1 MKNCI
6 ARLLQPLLLAVA
18 LLTTGAAFTTS
29 MAAGAPLSPRLHAV
43 TQTAAPA
50 SSGNKTVQA
59 IPPSLAE
66 VRGYYSRQGTVS
78 GPVGVVVEL
87 EDAPAALVYA
97 QTAKTLGPAQGR
109 KHLDGILQK
118 QNTVMS
124 TLRSRGV
131 NAAEMFRAQK
141 AYNGIWMKVEM
152 KDLNA
157 LAALPGVKAIHPII
171 PKVPHHTTSV
181 PLIGALQVWGGLG
194 SYQGTGIRIG
204 IIDTG
209 IDYTHAHFG
218 GGTFPNSK
226 VKGGWDFVGDA
237 YTGSN
242 TPVPDSNP
250 MDCYGHGSHVAGSAA
265 GFGVKADGTTYVESG
280 ADTYAGLKDLSATD
294 YASKF
299 RIAPGVAPKADLYA
313 LRIFGCTG
321 STNVTEQAIEW
332 AMDPNGDGDT
342 SDHLDVINM
351 SLGSAFGSEYDTSAV
366 AANNAALAGVIV
378 VASAGNDGD
387 INYITGSPAVASYAV
402 SVANSVDSGA
412 ISSAFEVTAT
422 TAPSATMP
430 VGLYSGIEAAFGPQ
444 TFSQSAELVYA
455 SPAIGCSTIT
465 NNVSGKIALIDRGTC
480 SFATK
485 VKFAQDAGAL
495 GVLIANNVSSFPFTM
510 SDDGTGASITIPS
523 MMTPQT
529 IGTNLKTDLAAGG
542 TVTVLL
548 TSAHRNSLVM
558 QDSGIEDTVSSSS
571 SRGLARLGSWLKPDI
586 AAPGDTIFS
595 AKTGS
600 ANQGISMSGTSM
612 ASPHVAGIM
621 ALLKQIHPS
630 WSVTELKALAMNTAT
645 NDLFTGTNKT
655 GYKYTPSRIGAGRAS
670 AVNAAT
676 SQVVAYNTT
685 NPEQVSVA
693 FGVVE
698 VVAGSQ
704 SSFSRG
710 ITIKNNGVDAA
721 SYNVAFD
728 SRYQANPGLAFTMLD
743 ANGSPL
749 SNPVTVP
756 AGSTLQIK
764 VQVAVNASLLTKALD
779 PTLATGARERF
790 SEGGGYV
797 TLTSTGS
804 APTLRVPVHIAPR
817 PASAMSVT
825 QSGVYLPADAAGIL
839 QLTPTGTAVSTSDDT
854 SIITLLE
861 LKDSL
866 PNTVSST
873 SPTAAAALQYIGAAS
888 NYPTQTFANAAM
900 YFGISTYGRWD
911 TPSSVEFDVYIDT
924 NEDGIDDY
932 VVYNSYFT
940 GTDTMISVVANLST
954 GSSNAYYY
962 LNGLG
967 GSTNTNLY
975 HNNVMT
981 LIAPLT
987 SIGLTEGGNTK
998 FNFRVVSFSH
1008 DAVDAVSTSA
1018 VMSYDVA
1025 AQSFMPNMSPIWADV
1040 TGSPFILNYQK
1051 SAIAANGSKGLL
1063 LLHHHNSVNTAQIV
1077 LMPSYTVT
1085 YNGNGAT
1092 SGSVPAAQTKYHGI
1106 DLTLAT
1112 NSGSLAKNGYTFT
1125 GWNTASDGSGT
1136 AYPAAGTYSTDA
1148 TVTLYA
1154 VWTPTLTVTVSGT
1167 GYGTVTSSPSGIS
1180 CIKSGND
1187 QVTCEGLFSG
1197 TVNLSASPSTIS
1209 TFGTWGNAC
1218 SGTGGCSL
1226 SMTESKTVTAAFNLA
1241 PKAMIGST
1249 GYSSFAEAYAAAAAD
1264 APTTI
1269 MLLEDILPVSTVINK
1284 SLKLTGGYLATFVR
1298 SASGSTT
1305 LQGTL
1310 SIGSGSLIADRIV
1323 VK

>member
-1 MKNCI
+1 MKNCFS
-6 ARLLQPLLLAVA
+6 RLLQLLFLMAA
-18 LLTTGAAFTTS
+18 TLTAETIFTTTT
-29 MAAGAPLSPRLHAV
+29 AVGGPLSPKIHTTPQAAV
-43 TQTAAPA
+43 AP
-50 SSGNKTVQA
+50 SGNKTVQA
-59 IPPSLAE
+59 LPPSLAE
-66 VRGYYSRQGTVS
+66 VHGFYSRQGTVN

-87 EDAPAALVYA
+87 EDTPAALVYA

-118 QNTVMS
+118 QSAVMRA
-124 TLRSRGV
+124 LKSRGV

-141 AYNGIWMKVEM
+141 AYNGIWMKVDM

-171 PKVPHHTTSV
+171 PKVLHHTTSV
-181 PLIGALQVWGGLG
+181 PLISALQVWGGLG
-194 SYQGTGIRIG
+194 SYQGAAIKIG

-209 IDYTHAHFG
+209 IDYTHANFG
-218 GGTFPNSK
+218 GGSFPNSK

-237 YTGSN
+237 YNGSN
-242 TPVPDSNP
+242 TPVPDNNP

-294 YASKF
+294 YFSKF

-313 LRIFGCTG
+313 LRIFGCAG

-351 SLGSAFGSEYDTSAV
+351 SLGSAFGSDYDTSAV

-387 INYITGSPAVASYAV
+387 INYITGSPAVASYAI

-412 ISSAFEVTAT
+412 IGSAFEVTAT

-430 VGLYSGIEAAFGPQ
+430 VGLYSGVEAAFGPQ
-444 TFSQSAELVYA
+444 TFSQGAELMYA
-455 SPAIGCSTIT
+455 SPAIACSTIT
-465 NNVSGKIALIDRGTC
+465 NNVSGKIVLIDRGTC

-495 GVLIANNVSSFPFTM
+495 GVLVANNVSSFPFTM

-523 MMTPQT
+523 MMTSQS
-529 IGTNLKTDLAAGG
+529 IGSNLKTDLAAGG
-542 TVTVLL
+542 TVTLLL
-548 TSAHRNSLVM
+548 TSAHRNSRVM
-558 QDSGIEDTVSSSS
+558 QDLGIEDTVSSSS
-571 SRGLARLGSWLKPDI
+571 SRGLARLGSRLKPDI

-600 ANQGISMSGTSM
+600 GNQGTSMSGTSM

-621 ALLKQIHPS
+621 ALLKQIHPT

-645 NDLFTGTNKT
+645 NDLFTGPSKT

-670 AVNAAT
+670 AVNASA

-698 VVAGSQ
+698 VLAGSQ
-704 SSFSRG
+704 SSFTKS
-710 ITIKNNGVDAA
+710 ITINNKGAEAA

-728 SRYQANPGLAFTMLD
+728 SRYQTNPGLAFTVLD

-749 SNPVTVP
+749 SNPVTVS

-764 VQVAVNASLLTKALD
+764 VQVVVNASLLTKALD
-779 PTLATGARERF
+779 PTLATGARQRF

-804 APTLRVPVHIAPR
+804 APALRVPVHIAAR
-817 PASAMSVT
+817 PASAMSVL
-825 QSGVYLPADAAGIL
+825 QPDIYLPTATTGTL
-839 QLTPTGTAVSTSDDT
+839 QLTPTGTEVYTSDDR

-888 NYPTQTFANAAM
+888 NYPTTAFGSAAM
-900 YFGISTYGRWD
+900 FFGISTYGRWD

-932 VVYNSYFT
+932 AVYNSYLT
-940 GTDTMISVVANLST
+940 GTDTMVSVVVDLST
-954 GSSNAYYY
+954 GIATAYYY
-962 LNGLG
+962 LNGIS
-967 GSTNTNLY
+967 GSTNTNLF

-981 LIAPLT
+981 LMAPFT
-987 SIGLTEGGNTK
+987 SIGLVEGGNTK

-1008 DAVDAVSTSA
+1008 DAADAVSTSA

-1025 AQSFMPNMSPIWADV
+1025 KQSFTPQ
-1040 TGSPFILNYQK
+1040 GSPLWYDAIGTPFAFNYDK
-1051 SAIAANGSKGLL
+1051 SAIATNGSKGLL
-1063 LLHHHNSVNTAQIV
+1063 LLHHHNSLNTAQIV
-1077 LMPSYTVT
+1077 LMPTYTVT
-1085 YNGNGAT
+1085 YSANGAT

-1112 NSGSLAKNGYTFT
+1112 NSGSLAKSGYTFT

-1136 AYPAAGTYSTDA
+1136 VYPAAGTYSTDV

-1187 QVTCEGLFSG
+1187 QVTCDGLFSG
-1197 TVNLSASPSTIS
+1197 TVNLSAAPSSIS
-1209 TFGTWGNAC
+1209 TFGMWGNSC
-1218 SGTGGCSL
+1218 SGTGGCSV
-1226 SMTESKTVTAAFNLA
+1226 SMTESKTVTATFNLA

-1249 GYSSFAEAYAAAAAD
+1249 GYSSFSEAYATAAVD
-1264 APTTI
+1264 STTTI
-1269 MLLEDILPVSTVINK
+1269 MLLEDILPVNTVINK
-1284 SLKLTGGYLATFVR
+1284 SLKLLGGYLATFVR
-1298 SASGSTT
+1298 SASGYTT
-1305 LQGTL
+1305 LQAPLT
-1310 SIGSGSLIADRIV
+1310 IGSGSLAVDRIV
-1323 VK
+1323 IK

>member
-1 MKNCI
+1 MTNCFS
-6 ARLLQPLLLAVA
+6 RLLQLLFLIAA
-18 LLTTGAAFTTS
+18 TLTAGTTFTASTATG
-29 MAAGAPLSPRLHAV
+29 GPLSPQMYTA
-43 TQTAAPA
+43 TQTTRA
-50 SSGNKTVQA
+50 SSGNKAAHAT
-59 IPPSLAE
+59 PPSLAE
-66 VRGYYSRQGTVS
+66 VRGYYSRLGTVN

-87 EDAPAALVYA
+87 EDTPAALVYA

-118 QNTVMS
+118 QSAVMS
-124 TLRSRGV
+124 ALKSRGV
-131 NAAEMFRAQK
+131 NAAELFRAQK

-181 PLIGALQVWGGLG
+181 PLINALQVWGGLG
-194 SYQGTGIRIG
+194 SYQGAGIKIG

-209 IDYTHAHFG
+209 IDYSHADFG
-218 GGTFPNSK
+218 GGSFPNSK

-250 MDCYGHGSHVAGSAA
+250 MDCYGHGTHVAGSAA

-294 YASKF
+294 YISKF
-299 RIAPGVAPKADLYA
+299 SIAPGVAPKADLYA
-313 LRIFGCTG
+313 LRIFGCAG

-351 SLGSAFGSEYDTSAV
+351 SLGSAFGSDYDTSAV

-387 INYITGSPAVASYAV
+387 MNYVTGSPAVASYAI

-412 ISSAFEVTAT
+412 TLSAFEVTAT
-422 TAPSATMP
+422 TASPVTMP
-430 VGLYSGIEAAFGPQ
+430 VGLYLGAEAAFGPQ
-444 TFSQSAELVYA
+444 TFSQAGDLVYA
-455 SPAIGCSTIT
+455 SPAIGCSAIT
-465 NNVSGKIALIDRGTC
+465 NNVSGKIVLIDRGTC
-480 SFATK
+480 TYVTK
-485 VKFAQDAGAL
+485 VKNAKAAGAL
-495 GVLIANNVSSFPFTM
+495 GVLVVNNVSSLPFAM
-510 SDDGTGASITIPS
+510 GDDGTGSSVTIPS
-523 MMTPQT
+523 MMTSQA
-529 IGTNLKTDLAAGG
+529 IGANLKTDLTNGN
-542 TVTVLL
+542 VTVLL

-558 QDSGIEDTVSSSS
+558 QDPTIEDTVSSSS
-571 SRGLARLGSWLKPDI
+571 SRGLARLGSRLKPDI

-600 ANQGISMSGTSM
+600 GNQGTSMSGTSM

-621 ALLKQIHPS
+621 ALLKQIHPT

-645 NDLFTGTNKT
+645 NDLFIGPSKT

-693 FGVVE
+693 FGAVE
-698 VVAGSQ
+698 VLAGSQ

-710 ITIKNNGVDAA
+710 ITIKNKGVDAA

-728 SRYQANPGLAFTMLD
+728 SRYLANPGLAFTVLD
-743 ANGSPL
+743 ANGNPL

-756 AGSTLQIK
+756 ASSTLQIK

-825 QSGVYLPADAAGIL
+825 QSGIYLPADAVGIL

-854 SIITLLE
+854 SMVTLLE

-888 NYPTQTFANAAM
+888 DYPTQTFANAAM

-932 VVYNSYFT
+932 VVFNSYFT

-1063 LLHHHNSVNTAQIV
+1063 LLHHHNSLNTAQIV
-1077 LMPSYTVT
+1077 LMPTYTVT
-1085 YNGNGAT
+1085 YNANGAT

-1106 DLTLAT
+1106 NLTLAT
-1112 NSGSLAKNGYTFT
+1112 NSGSLAKSGYTFT
-1125 GWNTASDGSGT
+1125 GWNTAFDGSGT

-1180 CIKSGND
+1180 CIKSGSD
-1187 QVTCEGLFSG
+1187 QATCDGLFSG
-1197 TVNLSASPSTIS
+1197 TVNLSAAPSSIS
-1209 TFGTWGNAC
+1209 TFGMWGSSC
-1218 SGTGGCSL
+1218 SGTGGCSV
-1226 SMTESKTVTAAFNLA
+1226 SMTESKTVTATFNLA

-1249 GYSSFAEAYAAAAAD
+1249 GYSSFAEAYTAASD
-1264 APTTI
+1264 PTTTI
-1269 MLLEDILPVSTVINK
+1269 MLLEDILPVNMVINK
-1284 SLKLTGGYLATFVR
+1284 SLKLLGGYLATFVR

>member
-6 ARLLQPLLLAVA
+6 ARLLQPLLLAIA
-18 LLTTGAAFTTS
+18 LLTTGAAFTAG
-29 MAAGAPLSPRLHAV
+29 MAAGAPLSPRLHAI
-43 TQTAAPA
+43 TQTAAAA

-124 TLRSRGV
+124 TLKSRGV

-152 KDLNA
+152 KDLHT
-157 LAALPGVKAIHPII
+157 LAGLPGVKAIHPII
-171 PKVPHHTTSV
+171 PKVLHHTTSV
-181 PLIGALQVWGGLG
+181 PLISALQVWGGLG

-237 YTGSN
+237 YNGSN
-242 TPVPDSNP
+242 TPVPDNNP

-265 GFGVKADGTTYVESG
+265 GFGVKTDGTTYVESG
-280 ADTYAGLKDLSATD
+280 ADTYAGLKDLSAAD
-294 YASKF
+294 YTSKF

-313 LRIFGCTG
+313 LRVFGCTG

-412 ISSAFEVTAT
+412 IGSAFEVTAT

-430 VGLYSGIEAAFGPQ
+430 VGLYSGVEAAFGPQ
-444 TFSQSAELVYA
+444 TFSQTGDLVYA

-495 GVLIANNVSSFPFTM
+495 GVLIVNNVSSFPFAM

-523 MMTPQT
+523 MMTYQA
-529 IGTNLKTDLAAGG
+529 IGTNLKADLGTG

-558 QDSGIEDTVSSSS
+558 QDSSIEDTVSSSS
-571 SRGLARLGSWLKPDI
+571 SRGLARLGSRLKPDI

-595 AKTGS
+595 VKTGS
-600 ANQGISMSGTSM
+600 GNQGTSMSGTSM
-612 ASPHVAGIM
+612 ASPHVAGMM
-621 ALLKQIHPS
+621 ALLKQIHPT
-630 WSVTELKALAMNTAT
+630 WSVTELKALAMNTAA

-655 GYKYTPSRIGAGRAS
+655 GNKYTPSRIGAGRVS
-670 AVNAAT
+670 TVNAAA
-676 SQVVAYNTT
+676 SQVIAYNTT

-698 VVAGSQ
+698 VLAGSQ
-704 SSFSRG
+704 SSFTKN
-710 ITIKNNGVDAA
+710 ITINNKGTEAA
-721 SYNVAFD
+721 SYNISFD
-728 SRYQANPGLAFTMLD
+728 SRYQTNSGLTFTVLN

-756 AGSTLQIK
+756 AGSALAIK
-764 VQVAVNASLLTKALD
+764 VQATVNASLLTKALD
-779 PTLATGARERF
+779 PTLVTGERQRF

-804 APTLRVPVHIAPR
+804 APALRVPVHIAAR
-817 PASAMSVT
+817 PASAMSVL
-825 QSGVYLPADAAGIL
+825 QPGIYLPSATTGTS
-839 QLTPTGTAVSTSDDT
+839 QLTPTGTEVYTSDDR

-861 LKDSL
+861 LKESM

-873 SPTAAAALQYIGAAS
+873 SPASAAALQYIGAAS
-888 NYPTQTFANAAM
+888 NYPATAFGSAAM
-900 YFGISTYGRWD
+900 YFGISTYGIWD
-911 TPSSVEFDVYIDT
+911 TPSSVEFDIYIDT

-954 GSSNAYYY
+954 ASATAYYY
-962 LNGLG
+962 LNGLS
-967 GSTNTNLY
+967 GSINTNLFN
-975 HNNVMT
+975 NNVMT
-981 LIAPLT
+981 LMAPLS
-987 SIGLTEGGNTK
+987 SIGLVEGSNTK

-1008 DAVDAVSTSA
+1008 DAVDAVSTSP

-1025 AQSFMPNMSPIWADV
+1025 SQSFTPQGGAIWYDTAD
-1040 TGSPFILNYQK
+1040 SPFSFNYDK

-1063 LLHHHNSVNTAQIV
+1063 LLHHHNAVNTAQIV
-1077 LMPSYTVT
+1077 LMPTYAVT
-1085 YNGNGAT
+1085 YSANGAT
-1092 SGSVPAAQTKYHGI
+1092 SGTVPAPQIKYHGI

-1112 NSGSLAKNGYTFT
+1112 NSGSLTKNGYTFT
-1125 GWNTASDGSGT
+1125 GWNTAADASGT

-1154 VWTPTLTVTVSGT
+1154 VWTPTLSVTVSGT

-1187 QVTCEGLFSG
+1187 PVTCDGLFSG
-1197 TVNLSASPSTIS
+1197 TVNLSASPSSIS

-1241 PKAMIGST
+1241 PKAMIAST
-1249 GYSSFAEAYAAAAAD
+1249 GYSSFAEAYAAAATD
-1264 APTTI
+1264 STTTI

-1284 SLKLTGGYLATFVR
+1284 PLKLTGGYLATFVR
-1298 SASGSTT
+1298 SVSGSTT

-1310 SIGSGSLIADRIV
+1310 SIGSGSLVVDRIV